1 MFTFHRDFSSWQIK
15 EISLKQLA
23 ERWLDSWVEM
33 VSCTIE
39 TEFFYPAFLQLL
51 GIPKNSTSCVV
62 GRLVE
67 FEFRLVKADFL
78 TMEVEF

>member
-1 MFTFHRDFSSWQIK
+1 
-15 EISLKQLA
+15 
-23 ERWLDSWVEM
+23 M